1 MRILA
6 IRGENLASLG
16 QPFSIDFETEPL
28 AGTGLFAITGE
39 TGSGKSTIL
48 DALCLAL
55 YGAYPRFSESQ
66 QDALPDP
73 SGAKASI
80 SDGATILRR
89 GAGSGY
95 AEVDFVGQDT
105 QQYRARWEARRARK
119 KPDGTIQQA
128 LRSLHV
134 VQGSILTPV
143 ANSKTEVLRVVEG
156 QTGLTFEQFCR
167 TVLLPQGE
175 FDSFLLAQR
184 NERGALLEKITGTEI
199 YGRISKIVYEGTH
212 KLRTDAEQ
220 LETELTNLGLLSS
233 DERAMIEQ
241 AIATLEQDV
250 ATKTG
255 EQRAWQARISHFD
268 NLIQA
273 QQRLEAAEQALREA
287 QESANLAAPDRI
299 RLRML
304 QIVEPL
310 RSLRQRL
317 THALSKKAPAELRD
331 EQAKA
336 TLRKT
341 QLDADSAKGILVTAR
356 AENDAAETTFRDLG
370 PIWDEAARLDVE
382 RTNAQTEARTA
393 HTAAGVARRNQNALE
408 TELSGVTEQLGRI
421 SLDLESVATSLE
433 ARSGMFSIADQL
445 SQIEVLFSRYTSN
458 ATEAQSSKKKQET
471 AERTASKLR
480 ESLAACVLQVET
492 ETELQQAASETAQA
506 TQRKLDESDEAK
518 WQTEEAELT
527 TLQDNARNLD
537 LFAGQYRTATATLQ
551 SSRVERETAATA
563 IADAAARIQSAES
576 SQLEMTSQRAE
587 IQRNADL
594 VKESLDQRSAHL
606 RSLLVDGEHCP
617 ICGATEHPYT
627 APGAKDALTELAEK
641 LRKERVSIDEAL
653 MLSGRN
659 LQGATA
665 DRTAAEGRAQNA
677 GRNETQ
683 ARREIQSL
691 TGEFHTLRSAM
702 ETVCANFKLGA
713 LLPET
718 LTKGTESVDLI
729 AQLTAKTQQ
738 SRALAHGQ
746 VTAIQGLRRQ
756 LDAANTDNR
765 EAQTR
770 LNAAVTRRDAAKAS
784 LHEAELQVVSA
795 TEGAKQATARLSDTE
810 VELTTFLD
818 AAGISVDRLR
828 GDAAAALASLRDT
841 AFEIASLRSRT
852 AELSVQKDQ
861 SARKQKELETSR
873 LVLAE
878 RVQEA
883 DADATRRDEA
893 LRQVSEA
900 RAQLLDGEETGPHRT
915 RINAERLRAQNALQ
929 SAHASHSSLAAQ
941 LAAAGEHEKNAAAE
955 LAQSLTEIGEAE
967 RAYCEG
973 CASAEIE
980 TTRADELLATTTNE
994 KETLQTRLETLDRA
1008 VQNAEATLEE
1018 RLSILQ
1024 GLLTAESESLDRAS
1038 LAAALD
1044 QLTAELNLASQNIG
1058 DRKGRLNHDDG
1069 LRITAADLRR
1079 RAEEKATEL
1088 GIWQQVE
1095 DAIGSANG
1103 DRFRTFAQSLTLDQL
1118 VELAN
1123 EHLDS
1128 FSRRYQLFRSPEAD
1142 LSLHVVDIEMGEE
1155 HRAIRSLS
1163 GGERFLV
1170 SLSLALALSGLDG
1183 HEFSVDTLFID
1194 EGFGALDADTLD
1206 VAITA
1211 LETLHGR
1218 GRKVGVITHV
1228 AAMIESI
1235 PVQIKVDKLGAGSS
1249 KVRVQSAGG

>member
-16 QPFSIDFETEPL
+16 RPFSIDFETEPL

-105 QQYRARWEARRARK
+105 QRYRARWEARRARK
-119 KPDGTIQQA
+119 KPDGAIQGA

-134 VQGSILTPV
+134 VQGSTLTPV
-143 ANSKTEVLRVVEG
+143 ANSKTEVLRIVEM

-199 YGRISKIVYEGTH
+199 YGRISKIVYEGTR
-212 KLRTDAEQ
+212 KLRADAEQ
-220 LETELTNLGLLSS
+220 LETELSNLGLLSS
-233 DERAMIEQ
+233 EERTTIEQ
-241 AIATLEQDV
+241 AIAALEQEV

-268 NLIQA
+268 NITQA
-273 QQRLEAAEQALREA
+273 QQRQAAAEQALREA
-287 QESANLAAPDRI
+287 RETANLAAPDRT

-310 RSLRQRL
+310 RSLRERQTL
-317 THALSKKAPAELRD
+317 ALGRKAPAELRD

-336 TLRKT
+336 TLRQT
-341 QLDADSAKGILVTAR
+341 QLDANSAKSILVTAR
-356 AENDAAETTFRDLG
+356 AENDAAETTFRNFG

-382 RTNAQTEARTA
+382 RTTAQTEARTA
-393 HTAAGVARRNQNALE
+393 HAAADTACKNQSALE
-408 TELSGVTEQLGRI
+408 TELGGVTEQLGRI
-421 SLDLESVATSLE
+421 SLELESAAASLE
-433 ARSGMFSIADQL
+433 ARSVQFPIADQFN
-445 SQIEVLFSRYTSN
+445 QIEALFARYTSN
-458 ATEAQSSKKKQET
+458 ATEAQLFKKHQKT
-471 AERTASKLR
+471 AEGTAAKLR

-492 ETELQQAASETAQA
+492 ETGLQRTASDAAQA

-518 WQTEEAELT
+518 WQTEEADLT
-527 TLQDNARNLD
+527 TLLENARNLD
-537 LFAGQYRTATATLQ
+537 LLAGWYRTATATLK
-551 SSRVERETAATA
+551 SARAEHEAATTA
-563 IADAAARIQSAES
+563 IADAAARFQSAES
-576 SQLEMTSQRAE
+576 CQLEQSNRRAE

-606 RSLLVDGEHCP
+606 RSLLIDGEHCP

-627 APGAKDALTELAEK
+627 APGTKDALTELAEK
-641 LRKERVSIDEAL
+641 FRKERVSIDEAL
-653 MLSGRN
+653 ALSGRN
-659 LQGATA
+659 LQRTTA
-665 DRTAAEGRAQNA
+665 DRTAAEGRAQNEQ
-677 GRNETQ
+677 RNETQ
-683 ARREIQSL
+683 AKGEIQSS
-691 TGEFHTLRSAM
+691 TGEFRALRSA
-702 ETVCANFKLGA
+702 TNIVCAKFDLGA
-713 LLPET
+713 FLPET
-718 LTKGTESVDLI
+718 LTEGTEAVDLI
-729 AQLTAKTQQ
+729 GQLAAKAQERRT
-738 SRALAHGQ
+738 LAHGQ

-756 LDAANTDNR
+756 LDAANTANR
-765 EAQTR
+765 EAQKR
-770 LNAAVTRRDAAKAS
+770 LNAAVTHRDAAKAS

-795 TEGAKQATARLSDTE
+795 TEGATQATARLRDTE
-810 VELTTFLD
+810 AELTPFLD
-818 AAGISVDRLR
+818 AARISVDSLR
-828 GDAAAALASLRDT
+828 GNAAAALVSLRGT
-841 AFEIASLRSRT
+841 ASEIASLCSRT
-852 AELSVQKDQ
+852 AELSAQKDQ
-861 SARKQKELETSR
+861 LTGRQKELEASR
-873 LVLAE
+873 QALAE
-878 RVQEA
+878 RGREA
-883 DADATRRDEA
+883 DADVTRRDET

-929 SAHASHSSLAAQ
+929 SAQASHSSLAAQ

-1123 EHLDS
+1123 EHLES
-1128 FSRRYQLFRSPEAD
+1128 FSRRYQLFRSPDAE

-1183 HEFSVDTLFID
+1183 HQFSVDTLFID
-1194 EGFGALDADTLD
+1194 EGFGALDAETLD

-1249 KVRVQSAGG
+1249 KVRVQAAGG